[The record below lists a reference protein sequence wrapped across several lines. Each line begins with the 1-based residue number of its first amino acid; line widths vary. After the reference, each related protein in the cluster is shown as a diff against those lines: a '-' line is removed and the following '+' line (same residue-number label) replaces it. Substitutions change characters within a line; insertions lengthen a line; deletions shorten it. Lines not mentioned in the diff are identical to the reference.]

1 MELTDADKS
10 MLLLSARESILSLL
24 QGSPSPAIDYSSFPD
39 LEQKCGAF
47 VTLTMKN
54 KLRGCIGYIV
64 SENSLFDTIIEA
76 ARQAAFSDP
85 RFFPVTSDEIQ
96 DIDIEISI
104 LSPMESLNDYNDI
117 TIGKD
122 GLFLDEHPRAVLLPQ
137 VAVEHKYDTPHF
149 LSALCQ
155 KAGLEHDEWRKRKL
169 KLKTFTSLV
178 FSESEEKKK
187 LYEQL

>member
-24 QGSPSPAIDYSSFPD
+24 QGTPTPEIDYSSFPN
-39 LEQKCGAF
+39 LEYKCGAF
-47 VTLTMKN
+47 VTLTSKS

-64 SENSLFDTIIEA
+64 SEISLFDTIIEA

-85 RFFPVTSDEIQ
+85 RFYPVSLKEIQ

-104 LSPMESLNDYNDI
+104 LSPMINLNDYDDI
-117 TIGKD
+117 IIGKD
-122 GLFLDEHPRAVLLPQ
+122 GLFLDEHPRALLLPQ
-137 VAVEHKYDTPHF
+137 VAVEHKYDTPQF

-155 KAGLEHDEWRKRKL
+155 KAGLEQNEWRKRKL

-178 FSESEEKKK
+178 FSEPEEKKK